1 MFYPLGKN
9 SEKPQR
15 GGEGVASEF
24 VSLIVKAFRYFEDF
38 FQPLP
43 TVRLTK
49 GSSIVLDLKAKFK
62 VLTVSE

>member
-1 MFYPLGKN
+1 M
-9 SEKPQR
+9 
-15 GGEGVASEF
+15 ASEF
-24 VSLIVKAFRYFEDF
+24 DSLIVKAFRCFEDF

-49 GSSIVLDLKAKFK
+49 GSSIVLDLVAKFK